1 MKKKKKIIY
10 IIISF
15 ITFIL
20 AVIGVKYSPDW
31 LIVASLTVIIGLLAT
46 IIINLLWTPKPFRAL
61 KKKINTANELSVLHP
76 ILKQFYS
83 NAIGRID
90 LDLDQVIKGKF
101 RFQITE
107 VPDISITA
115 MELVNKKCALMFPI
129 DRSEKLLTPEHGA
142 AYDYYLQMKEASR
155 KMKEDG
161 LTGVVRVFVINQLND
176 ISSNLLRFI
185 QRNIHDE
192 IDVKLI
198 FESEL
203 PPLLPDI
210 EGLDFGYY
218 ETKDG
223 HKWIMLLRSLG
234 SGSNN
239 SLTDYIV
246 ETDAQIV
253 EHYDAYSEA
262 VINKAHTYEEF
273 MKILMNPIHGDL
285 WPTYFAERG
294 FEMNPPHGL
303 SDEDADYIVDSVFKS
318 MESDYKPAVLVLGF
332 TPKILRRLVE
342 AETSKVVSIDQFTSK
357 PTAFKGEVEFKTAN
371 WLNMSFDEKFDAI
384 VFDESINNLTKIQ
397 LNLFFQNFRN
407 ILNPGGHFIGRVMGR
422 FDEDITR
429 KYANITSWE
438 AVEMLRQIEGG
449 SHDDFSPLII
459 CLLHSKSIAFSG
471 DSSLVDCDSWN
482 NVLTDLHVKGKITK
496 TEYEQWK
503 LQFSFKLLSPD
514 LDLLLKE
521 SKEIG
526 LNPFEIKQIEGSY
539 AVRYKDVR
547 NFYRII
553 NFEFVGVK
561 NNIL

>member
-1 MKKKKKIIY
+1 MTKKKKTIY
-10 IIISF
+10 IIISL
-15 ITFIL
+15 ITFVL
-20 AVIGVKYSPDW
+20 AAIGVKYSPDW
-31 LIVASLTVIIGLLAT
+31 LIVASLTVMIGLLGT

-101 RFQITE
+101 KFQITE

-115 MELVNKKCALMFPI
+115 MEMVNKKCTLMFPI
-129 DRSEKLLTPEHGA
+129 DRSEKLLTPAHGS
-142 AYDYYLQMKEASR
+142 AYDYYLQMKEASQ

-161 LTGVVRVFVINQLND
+161 LTGVVRVFVINNLND

-218 ETKDG
+218 ETKNG

-273 MKILMNPIHGDL
+273 MKILMNPMNGDL
-285 WPTYFAERG
+285 WP
-294 FEMNPPHGL
+294 
-303 SDEDADYIVDSVFKS
+303 
-318 MESDYKPAVLVLGF
+318 
-332 TPKILRRLVE
+332 
-342 AETSKVVSIDQFTSK
+342 
-357 PTAFKGEVEFKTAN
+357 
-371 WLNMSFDEKFDAI
+371 AI
-384 VFDESINNLTKIQ
+384 
-397 LNLFFQNFRN
+397 
-407 ILNPGGHFIGRVMGR
+407 PGR
-422 FDEDITR
+422 
-429 KYANITSWE
+429 
-438 AVEMLRQIEGG
+438 
-449 SHDDFSPLII
+449 P
-459 CLLHSKSIAFSG
+459 
-471 DSSLVDCDSWN
+471 
-482 NVLTDLHVKGKITK
+482 
-496 TEYEQWK
+496 
-503 LQFSFKLLSPD
+503 
-514 LDLLLKE
+514 
-521 SKEIG
+521 
-526 LNPFEIKQIEGSY
+526 
-539 AVRYKDVR
+539 
-547 NFYRII
+547 
-553 NFEFVGVK
+553 
-561 NNIL
+561 